1 MLHSKGNRLYF
12 NFTTCGGG
20 GAYGRVIA
28 GWRCDIPKGLPQG
41 PAVAS
46 RGSKHRP
53 TALAWP
59 RVAAVAGRGFKHRPA
74 ALAWP
79 RAAVVAGRG
88 FKHHPVALAW
98 PRVRGRHRLLRFASS
113 APSIAYGARPPLGSA
128 SGLGGLALDRVF
140 HSVEGCR
147 ATPRG
152 CGLLLVHGR
161 VYGQEVLGF
170 RRLWARALVPGL
182 NHFGLVLETV
192 CAFYGVAR

>member
-41 PAVAS
+41 PAVAG

-59 RVAAVAGRGFKHRPA
+59 RVAA
-74 ALAWP
+74 
-79 RAAVVAGRG
+79 VAGRG

-170 RRLWARALVPGL
+170 RRLWARALVPDL

>member
-1 MLHSKGNRLYF
+1 MVASSRA
-12 NFTTCGGG
+12 G
-20 GAYGRVIA
+20 GAISLKGCRRGLRWPAGGLNTARRRWLGRV
-28 GWRCDIPKGLPQG
+28 
-41 PAVAS
+41 
-46 RGSKHRP
+46 
-53 TALAWP
+53 
-59 RVAAVAGRGFKHRPA
+59 
-74 ALAWP
+74 
-79 RAAVVAGRG
+79 
-88 FKHHPVALAW
+88 
-98 PRVRGRHRLLRFASS
+98 LLRWPAGGLNTARRRWLGRTWLWWPAGGLNTTRWRWLGCVCAGVIACCAFASS
-113 APSIAYGARPPLGSA
+113 APSIACGARPPLGSA